1 MGYLT
6 MSTVFT
12 VQGFDTIEYCGDILL
27 AKPIQYPCKFPFMRG
42 TKETYL
48 LSKPLSWRVNL
59 TLVSAPLV
67 SAGFSL
73 R

>member
-1 MGYLT
+1 MGYFT

-12 VQGFDTIEYCGDILL
+12 VQCFHTIEYGGDILL
-27 AKPIQYPCKFPFMRG
+27 AQSIHHPCKSPPVWG

-59 TLVSAPLV
+59 TFPSAPLASV
-67 SAGFSL
+67 GFSL